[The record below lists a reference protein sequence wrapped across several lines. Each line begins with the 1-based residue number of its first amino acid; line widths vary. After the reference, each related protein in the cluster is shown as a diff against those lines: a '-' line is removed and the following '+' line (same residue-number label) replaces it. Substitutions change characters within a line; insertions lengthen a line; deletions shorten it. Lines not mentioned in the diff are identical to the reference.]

1 MMRSENQGYRSY
13 FKGNG
18 VNVLKNVPESA
29 LKLAV
34 NDRGQRTV
42 LAREREKTTE
52 SLPSE
57 THTTSLAV
65 GRVRLAHFDHTRVS
79 SAQRE
84 ALNLP
89 DCK

>member
-1 MMRSENQGYRSY
+1 MDRVRVLCSLGGAGSRARLGVRDALRLMSAENQGARSY

-42 LAREREKTTE
+42 LAREREKVAKSGGGGE
-52 SLPSE
+52 
-57 THTTSLAV
+57 
-65 GRVRLAHFDHTRVS
+65 
-79 SAQRE
+79 
-84 ALNLP
+84 
-89 DCK
+89 